1 MPGLALAL
9 PFLRWVSGLGG
20 GGIPANALT
29 ADDGTVLTAD
39 DGTILTT
46 D

>member
-1 MPGLALAL
+1 MPALALAL
-9 PFLRWVSGLGG
+9 PYLKQLFGG
-20 GGIPANALT
+20 GGSSVPANALT